1 MDILTAALRWINHDR
16 AHRMDHLT
24 ELMKIVRW
32 VYFSQEELLQAV
44 EFEKMLIQKK
54 ELKQLITDAQWY
66 ALYTPDHIQLKV
78 FNKIKSSFKVFFYR
92 KKRNKIK

>member
-1 MDILTAALRWINHDR
+1 
-16 AHRMDHLT
+16 MDHLT

-66 ALYTPDHIQLKV
+66 ALYTPDHIHFKA

-92 KKRNKIK
+92 KRNKIKRPLSFFIYY